1 MKKTIAFILT
11 LGALAVQL
19 YNSFAVQRF
28 PRPEFESGYVQPE
41 TLTPEPRAN
50 ILAIIDVVVLVA
62 ALSLV
67 TWFVLKKR
75 SRNGVFW
82 VSVFT
87 ILYFGFYREG
97 CVCSVGSIQNITLAL
112 FNPDYSI
119 PVTVIL
125 FFTIPLL
132 FTLFFGRT
140 FCAGVCPLGA
150 IQDIVAVRPLPM
162 KRWLLKVL
170 GLIPFIYLG
179 LAVLYAATSTDFII
193 CRYDPFIGFF
203 RMNAKF
209 SMFMLGA
216 AMLLV
221 GIFIARPYCRF
232 LCPYGVLLNLMSRVS
247 KYHLS
252 ITPTKC
258 IQCRLCEDSCPYG
271 AIDKPVPLKDRE
283 SPVVAIR
290 RIIFFSL
297 IIPVLVLVGGYVG
310 SQFHENLAGV
320 NSKVRLAQRVLAL
333 ETTSVPDDS
342 FEVTA
347 FKSAG
352 KSSGELYAEAA
363 VIVRQFYIGGW
374 VVGGLL
380 GLVFGLTLA
389 SLSVFRY
396 RTDYTPNKGT
406 CLSCGRCMDY
416 CPVKN

>member
-1 MKKTIAFILT
+1 MKRTIALILIIS
-11 LGALAVQL
+11 AIVIQL
-19 YNSFAVQRF
+19 YNSLAVQRF

-50 ILAIIDVVVLVA
+50 FLAILDVVVMVA

-67 TWFVLKKR
+67 TWFVLKNR

-221 GIFIARPYCRF
+221 GVFIARPYCRF
-232 LCPYGVLLNLMSRVS
+232 LCPYGVLLNLASRVS
-247 KYHLS
+247 KHHLS
-252 ITPTKC
+252 ITPSKC

-271 AIDKPVPLKDRE
+271 AIDRPVPLKDRE
-283 SPVVAIR
+283 PSSVAVR
-290 RIIFFSL
+290 RIILFSMIL
-297 IIPVLVLVGGYVG
+297 PLLVVIGGYVG
-310 SQFHENLAGV
+310 SQFHENLASV
-320 NSKVRLAQRVLAL
+320 NSKVRLAQRVLVL
-333 ETTSVPDDS
+333 ETTSVADDS

-363 VIVRQFYIGGW
+363 AIVRQFYIGGW
-374 VVGGLL
+374 ILGGLL

-396 RTDYTPNKGT
+396 QTDYTPNRGS

-416 CPVKN
+416 CPVKS